1 MPQPDGHPP
10 DDHPPTSAS
19 ARSTAL
25 AVIAGLACLACCLV
39 PVLLTAGVLGGAAW
53 IALGRWM
60 PSIALALAAAAGLVW
75 VTARRRRGR
84 RPAGCGTDCRCDRPA
99 TTAAEAHPA

>member
-1 MPQPDGHPP
+1 MPQLDNDPP
-10 DDHPPTSAS
+10 AISGSATS
-19 ARSTAL
+19 RAL
-25 AVIAGLACLACCLV
+25 AGVAGLACLACCLIPILV
-39 PVLLTAGVLGGAAW
+39 TIGVLGGAAW
-53 IALGRWM
+53 IGLGRWL
-60 PSIALALAAAAGLVW
+60 PTIALALAAAAGLVW